1 MIFQNEHL
9 LDWSNLGL
17 LDDQSIFYVEIH
29 VKTRVENMIHQAFE
43 EGLFVDLSIII
54 VLHCIISFLF
64 EFGGETY
71 YSKIKLSQFHQQ
83 FKRNGKYIAL
93 NVKFQSW
100 KTEIV

>member
-1 MIFQNEHL
+1 
-9 LDWSNLGL
+9 
-17 LDDQSIFYVEIH
+17 
-29 VKTRVENMIHQAFE
+29 MIHQAFE

-100 KTEIV
+100 KTEIVLFCKILSNNFVAFTCYALKMIYENV